1 MWVRIA
7 RGSKL
12 LPCEIDNGP
21 RGMRYVRM
29 RPAFLLLASLTLIG
43 TGSGCAG
50 CGQCALG
57 ALQGPINDPSNRALR
72 RDILA
77 KGIDKFCGEMTK
89 HNAPLQLQ
97 ADAPA
102 IGRFFPRTCVQQTLQ
117 NGDLY
122 VQFSGVGY
130 A

>member
-1 MWVRIA
+1 
-7 RGSKL
+7 
-12 LPCEIDNGP
+12 
-21 RGMRYVRM
+21 M
-29 RPAFLLLASLTLIG
+29 RPAFWLLASLALLG

-77 KGIDKFCGEMTK
+77 KGIDKFCQEMTR

-97 ADAPA
+97 PDAPA
-102 IGRFFPRTCVQQTLQ
+102 IGRFFPKSCVQQTLQ

-122 VQFSGVGY
+122 VQFQGVGY
-130 A
+130 AWTNISKKVTFTMNGTVTYDAD

>member
-1 MWVRIA
+1 
-7 RGSKL
+7 
-12 LPCEIDNGP
+12 
-21 RGMRYVRM
+21 M
-29 RPAFLLLASLTLIG
+29 RPAFWLLASLTLLG

-77 KGIDKFCGEMTK
+77 KGIDKFCQEMTR
-89 HNAPLQLQ
+89 HNAPLSLQ
-97 ADAPA
+97 AGTPS
-102 IGRFFPRTCVQQTLQ
+102 IGRFFPRTCTLQTLPT
-117 NGDLY
+117 GDLS

-130 A
+130 AWTNVSKKVSFTMDGNVTYDADFLM